1 MSGILSFLET
11 VIRFLSSTIRS
22 IVSFIVQLPGW
33 YGAIIDTFAYMP
45 DFVLPLV
52 TISLSVTILIGI
64 IRLI

>member
-33 YGAIIDTFAYMP
+33 YAAIIETFAYMP

-64 IRLI
+64 IRLL